1 MPLLPRLV
9 AAWAINAGALW
20 VANAIF
26 DGVRIH
32 GWTAYLVGAAVLGVA
47 NAVIKPILAVLT
59 LPLIIVTL
67 GISYF
72 LINVAMLALAAWIAP
87 HFSVSGF
94 WTYVGAVIV
103 IWAINAV
110 AGQVIEKPDRRSRI
124 ARTVRF
130 ELRRRSD
137 GELDDDLGAPLNR

>member
-1 MPLLPRLV
+1 VRFLPRLLL
-9 AAWAINAGALW
+9 AWAINIGALW

-32 GWTAYLVGAAVLGVA
+32 GWGAYLIGAAVLGVA
-47 NAVIKPILAVLT
+47 NAVIKPVVAVLT

-87 HFSVSGF
+87 HFSINGF
-94 WTYVGAVIV
+94 WTYVGAVVV
-103 IWAINAV
+103 IWAVNALV
-110 AGQVIEKPDRRSRI
+110 GSMIEKP
-124 ARTVRF
+124 
-130 ELRRRSD
+130 RRRRRPALRATWTR
-137 GELDDDLGAPLNR
+137 G

>member
-1 MPLLPRLV
+1 MPFTVRLV
-9 AAWAINAGALW
+9 LAWAINMGALW
-20 VANAIF
+20 IANAIF

-32 GWTAYLVGAAVLGVA
+32 GWPAYLIGAAVLGVA
-47 NAVIKPILAVLT
+47 NAVIKPIVAILT

-94 WTYVGAVIV
+94 WTYVGAVVV
-103 IWAINAV
+103 IWAVNHLADGV
-110 AGQVIEKPDRRSRI
+110 FERKPRRRVT
-124 ARTVRF
+124 RTVRYAMK
-130 ELRRRSD
+130 R
-137 GELDDDLGAPLNR
+137 

>member
-1 MPLLPRLV
+1 MPFVPRLLV
-9 AAWAINAGALW
+9 PWAINARALW
-20 VANAIF
+20 IANAIF

-87 HFSVSGF
+87 HFSVSGLC
-94 WTYVGAVIV
+94 TSGVAVLV
-103 IWAINAV
+103 IWSIN
-110 AGQVIEKPDRRSRI
+110 
-124 ARTVRF
+124 
-130 ELRRRSD
+130 
-137 GELDDDLGAPLNR
+137 